1 MGPKKPAVSD
11 LAAVAPSEDE
21 LKEAREAL
29 KKLDG
34 AELKRQKANM
44 AYWLKSRGQEKSA
57 GVRGEDRL
65 RWLEEYFV
73 LKAREKNASRTTSTS
88 HNYAITTKKATKK
101 QWWNKFQLESK
112 LGVERTAT
120 LINSGKMQTQACP
133 ITGVDDEHN
142 RLYKYSFEEEEEA
155 EKDSLSTALTTNADV
170 KESELDDAIGVMQS
184 ARDCMQGTFSVANI
198 KTEPEAQQTE
208 EQKNSAMAAKFTADA
223 KAHVNTLQDKI
234 LEMDSLLEQAKDN
247 RHCVTLVDDMTKLKP
262 LFHKALKGV
271 RLIVVNAEKKPD
283 ITALAKLQE
292 DVQQCTRDYED
303 VRKWALKMGLKGLGG
318 GKRQRKA

>member
-21 LKEAREAL
+21 PKEAREAL

-112 LGVERTAT
+112 LGCGAHSHAHQ
-120 LINSGKMQTQACP
+120 LGQDA
-133 ITGVDDEHN
+133 D
-142 RLYKYSFEEEEEA
+142 A
-155 EKDSLSTALTTNADV
+155 SLPDHRC
-170 KESELDDAIGVMQS
+170 G
-184 ARDCMQGTFSVANI
+184 RR
-198 KTEPEAQQTE
+198 AQQII
-208 EQKNSAMAAKFTADA
+208 Q
-223 KAHVNTLQDKI
+223 
-234 LEMDSLLEQAKDN
+234 
-247 RHCVTLVDDMTKLKP
+247 
-262 LFHKALKGV
+262 
-271 RLIVVNAEKKPD
+271 
-283 ITALAKLQE
+283 
-292 DVQQCTRDYED
+292 VQ
-303 VRKWALKMGLKGLGG
+303 L
-318 GKRQRKA
+318 